1 MIMKDCHQK
10 SFPRIPREHQEGPV
24 VTFISFACAILC
36 ISLMSWS
43 CVDRYAQ
50 QPVAPYIDKEVM
62 RENLKAQVK
71 KMEADTIK
79 FNEKMERIVAEG
91 NKK

>member
-1 MIMKDCHQK
+1 
-10 SFPRIPREHQEGPV
+10 
-24 VTFISFACAILC
+24 
-36 ISLMSWS
+36 
-43 CVDRYAQ
+43 
-50 QPVAPYIDKEVM
+50 VAPYIDKEVM